1 MWLPAPIRVAMA
13 ICSAAWPLATPSAPE
28 PSSSAATRS
37 SNTATVGLEMR
48 L

>member
-1 MWLPAPIRVAMA
+1 MWPPAPIKVAMA
-13 ICSAAWPLATPSAPE
+13 MCSADWPLATPNAPE

-37 SNTATVGLEMR
+37 SNTATVGLEIR